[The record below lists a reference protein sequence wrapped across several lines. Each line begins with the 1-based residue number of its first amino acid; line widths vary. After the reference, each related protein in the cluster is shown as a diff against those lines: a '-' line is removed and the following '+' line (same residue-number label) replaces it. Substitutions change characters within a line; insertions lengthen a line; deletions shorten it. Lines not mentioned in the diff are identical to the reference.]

1 MPKKSLFYFPT
12 REISNDRIKL
22 VPFNPAHHGQSFH
35 QHSTAQLFANMSM
48 GPWKTVQDLE
58 SAFYDGHD
66 RHILSFD
73 NPESFAFAI
82 IDKTRPLSSDDS
94 DGELAGTISYINTSV
109 ANLSAE
115 LGFVVVLPPYQRSH
129 VAVNAAGLMLQ
140 NAFDSRDNGGLGLYR
155 VHWKAST
162 SNPASSRLAEKL
174 GFERVGVTK
183 WHMRF
188 PKGATKGKVGNGRA
202 LPPGSDPDDI
212 WRDTIE
218 LSISW
223 EDWQN
228 GARDKTQTAMTR

>member
-35 QHSTAQLFANMSM
+35 QHSPAQLFANMSM

-66 RHILSFD
+66 RQILSFD
-73 NPESFAFAI
+73 NPESFA
-82 IDKTRPLSSDDS
+82 
-94 DGELAGTISYINTSV
+94 DGELAGKISYINTSV

-129 VAVNAAGLMLQ
+129 VAVNAAELMLQ
-140 NAFDSRDNGGLGLYR
+140 NAFDSRDNGGLDLYR

-162 SNPASSRLAEKL
+162 SNPASSHLAEKL
-174 GFERVGVTK
+174 GFKTVVGVTK

-212 WRDTIE
+212 WRDTVE
-218 LSISW
+218 LSMSW

-228 GARDKTQTAMTR
+228 GARDKTQTAMTT